1 MSSSGNVFKMLEID
15 DKTQIELLSKF
26 IDDISLTDS
35 QRQAYR
41 QQRILMN
48 YREKKYQD
56 VLDDVNILEGTGDI
70 SGLLFIIKLKSG
82 IHEQCRLARLSLM
95 KKINEADNPEEYE
108 TLFLNLRQDK
118 VDAFMNDRSIIQ
130 PQSNVTPNKRK
141 KI

>member
-1 MSSSGNVFKMLEID
+1 MSSSGNVFKLLEID
-15 DKTQIELLSKF
+15 GKTQIALLTKF
-26 IDDISLTDS
+26 IDDISLTGC

-56 VLDDVNILEGTGDI
+56 VLDDVKILEGTGDI

-82 IHEQCRLARLSLM
+82 IHEQCRLARLPLM
-95 KKINEADNPEEYE
+95 KKINEGDNTEEYE

-118 VDAFMNDRSIIQ
+118 VDAFMNGKFS
-130 PQSNVTPNKRK
+130 
-141 KI
+141 

>member
-35 QRQAYR
+35 QRQA
-41 QQRILMN
+41 
-48 YREKKYQD
+48 
-56 VLDDVNILEGTGDI
+56 
-70 SGLLFIIKLKSG
+70 KSG

-95 KKINEADNPEEYE
+95 KKINEGDNPEEYE
-108 TLFLNLRQDK
+108 TLFLYLRQDK

>member
-15 DKTQIELLSKF
+15 DKTQIESKTGVSSTKNF
-26 IDDISLTDS
+26 DEL
-35 QRQAYR
+35 QR
-41 QQRILMN
+41 
-48 YREKKYQD
+48 KKYQD

-70 SGLLFIIKLKSG
+70 SGVLFIIKLKSG

-95 KKINEADNPEEYE
+95 KKINEGDNPEEYE
-108 TLFLNLRQDK
+108 TLFLYLRQDK